1 MGFEQLDEDGYSRL
15 LLGLR
20 NGDPEDSILATWL
33 VKESLREVYQTKNP
47 AEAEFLVD
55 TTIVGC
61 LADEVPEIVTLGKTL
76 SKWRREILGY

>member
-20 NGDPEDSILATWL
+20 NGVPEDSILATWL

-61 LADEVPEIVTLGKTL
+61 LADEAPEIVALG
-76 SKWRREILGY
+76 SKPSK